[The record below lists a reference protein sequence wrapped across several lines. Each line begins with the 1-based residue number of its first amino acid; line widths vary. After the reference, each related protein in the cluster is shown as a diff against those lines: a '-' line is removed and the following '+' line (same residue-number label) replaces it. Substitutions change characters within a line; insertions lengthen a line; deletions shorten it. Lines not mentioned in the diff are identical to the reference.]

1 VGVDQLC
8 CGGWR
13 FDRPRVLR
21 AAPSTPRFISLFFS
35 LGKKVLLL

>member
-13 FDRPRVLR
+13 FDRPLVLR
-21 AAPSTPRFISLFFS
+21 AAPSTPRFMAVFPLR
-35 LGKKVLLL
+35 KKVLLL